1 VLIEL
6 SIRQLDTKKPDQCP
20 VFLIVSKANNLL
32 KSFTGHFNAF
42 ANYSVLITSE

>member
-1 VLIEL
+1 VLIDL
-6 SIRQLDTKKPDQCP
+6 SIRQIDTKKPDRCP

-42 ANYSVLITSE
+42 ANC